1 MYSGPVGLRVIEE
14 RPETLSAYARVPI
27 AFEVRSR
34 LRVEPV
40 RGGLGGLS
48 LVEEEVDPPYVKDYD
63 AIEGEG
69 PASWPERFDLS
80 RWGILSAVEGERRV
94 GGAVVAW
101 NTPGVDSLRGRDDLA
116 VLWDLRVHPEYRG
129 RGVGALLFDHAV
141 SWARERSCEWLEVE
155 TQNINVPACRFYA
168 RMGCELGALD
178 EHAYEDMPDE
188 VRLVWWAKL

>member
-1 MYSGPVGLRVIEE
+1 MYSSLVDLRVIEE
-14 RPETLSAYARVPI
+14 CPETLSEYGRVPI

-34 LRVEPV
+34 LRIEPV
-40 RGGLGGLS
+40 HGGLGGLS
-48 LVEEEVDPPYVKDYD
+48 LVEEEVDPYVKDYD

-101 NTPGVDSLRGRDDLA
+101 DTSGVDRLRARDDLA
-116 VLWDLRVHPEYRG
+116 VLWDLRVHPDYRE
-129 RGVGALLFDHAV
+129 RGVGTVLFDHAV
-141 SWARERSCEWLEVE
+141 SWARARGCGWLEVE

-168 RMGCELGALD
+168 RRGCKLGALD
-178 EHAYEDMPDE
+178 AHAYKGMPDE
-188 VRLVWWAKL
+188 VQLLWWMNL

>member
-1 MYSGPVGLRVIEE
+1 MYSSLVDLRVIEE
-14 RPETLSAYARVPI
+14 CPQTLSEYGRVPI

-40 RGGLGGLS
+40 RGGLYGLC
-48 LVEEEVDPPYVKDYD
+48 LVEEEIDPYVKDYD

-69 PASWPERFDLS
+69 PASWPGRFDLS
-80 RWGILSAVEGERRV
+80 CWGIFSAVDGERRV

-101 NTPGVDSLRGRDDLA
+101 DTPGVDLLRGRDDLA

-129 RGVGALLFDHAV
+129 RGAGTLLFDHAV
-141 SWARERSCEWLEVE
+141 SWARERGCRWLEVE

-168 RMGCELGALD
+168 RRGCKLGALD
-178 EHAYEDMPDE
+178 AHAYEGMPDE
-188 VRLVWWAKL
+188 VRLMWWMDL

>member
-1 MYSGPVGLRVIEE
+1 MYSDAVDLRVIEE
-14 RPETLSAYARVPI
+14 RPETLSEYGGVPI

-48 LVEEEVDPPYVKDYD
+48 LVEEEVDRYVKDYD

-69 PASWPERFDLS
+69 PASLPERFDLS

-94 GGAVVAW
+94 GGAVVARD
-101 NTPGVDSLRGRDDLA
+101 TPGVDLLRGRDDLA
-116 VLWDLRVHPEYRG
+116 VLWDLRVHPEYRE
-129 RGVGALLFDHAV
+129 RGVGTLLFDHAV
-141 SWARERSCEWLEVE
+141 SWARERGCRWLEVE

-168 RMGCELGALD
+168 RRGCKLGALD
-178 EHAYEDMPDE
+178 AHAYEDMPDE
-188 VRLVWWAKL
+188 AQLLWRMDL